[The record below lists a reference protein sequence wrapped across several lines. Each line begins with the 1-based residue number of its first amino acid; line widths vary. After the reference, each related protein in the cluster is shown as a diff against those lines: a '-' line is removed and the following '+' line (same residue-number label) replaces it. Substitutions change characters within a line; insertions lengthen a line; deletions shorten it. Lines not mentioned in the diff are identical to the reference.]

1 MHGHWPRSACLPVLH
16 FAPWKGQVYSC
27 PLCVRLGGSW
37 ADCSLLTGT
46 SYLSTG
52 DRTSGLAL
60 LLAAERANL
69 SLFLSPLLSAAS
81 CAHSLYKPRFSGSA
95 SSTQPM
101 HMGMGEGGEQRGPQ
115 HAQGGTP
122 RLPGVGPHDTVFV
135 GSRHMK
141 QGPYAPE
148 LGRTAPT
155 KFTRMSADCLLE
167 ASRACYGIC

>member
-1 MHGHWPRSACLPVLH
+1 MGPQGADSVDSPGRIMHGHWPRSACLPVLH

-69 SLFLSPLLSAAS
+69 SLFLSLLLSAAS
-81 CAHSLYKPRFSGSA
+81 CAHSLYKPRFLGQHPAHSPCTWVWVKGESRGVH
-95 SSTQPM
+95 SM
-101 HMGMGEGGEQRGPQ
+101 HREGHHGY
-115 HAQGGTP
+115 QGWG
-122 RLPGVGPHDTVFV
+122 
-135 GSRHMK
+135 HMI
-141 QGPYAPE
+141 Q
-148 LGRTAPT
+148 
-155 KFTRMSADCLLE
+155 FLL
-167 ASRACYGIC
+167 AAGI